1 MPEPSVTVLVCRSE
15 KSRKKWLRPA
25 VHPEVDPHPRLR
37 HIHAFVLCAV
47 CRYCSIYVEC
57 TTTAK
62 ELAHTGLKD
71 IIPDS
76 AGKVGGVI
84 KDILPLPGFIKK

>member
-1 MPEPSVTVLVCRSE
+1 MCLLLHGVP
-15 KSRKKWLRPA
+15 
-25 VHPEVDPHPRLR
+25 
-37 HIHAFVLCAV
+37 
-47 CRYCSIYVEC
+47 CRYCSIYYEC
-57 TTTAK
+57 STTAK

-76 AGKVGGVI
+76 AGKVGGVL

>member
-1 MPEPSVTVLVCRSE
+1 MS
-15 KSRKKWLRPA
+15 
-25 VHPEVDPHPRLR
+25 
-37 HIHAFVLCAV
+37 
-47 CRYCSIYVEC
+47 CRYCSIYYEC
-57 TTTAK
+57 SNTAK

-76 AGKVGGVI
+76 AGKVGGVL

>member
-1 MPEPSVTVLVCRSE
+1 MADCSLPMQHSSLLTPPPARPS
-15 KSRKKWLRPA
+15 
-25 VHPEVDPHPRLR
+25 
-37 HIHAFVLCAV
+37 
-47 CRYCSIYVEC
+47 CRYCAIYFEC

-76 AGKVGGVI
+76 AGKVGGVL
-84 KDILPLPGFIKK
+84 KNLLPIPGALKK